1 MRSVAKEERR
11 IKRLIGALLAT
22 LAPLAVAEACGTDS
36 GGSGADGGTDATVDH
51 ATDVTA
57 PVESAADAGAIKD
70 AVPGIDANCT
80 SAVTVHDSGYDADQD
95 AYADPYCTY
104 ELSCGIMGVLR
115 TSGCQVLSVTDLDAQ
130 PQQLGCW
137 VVADSCGAD
146 VYVPDANVSV
156 QCTDC
161 IGGGGRRPAGL
172 CSTRVARPSSA
183 SGRYFAKMA
192 FEERAAVLAFARM
205 EAELTRNGA
214 PKSLRRAARRAA
226 ADERRHARVF
236 GALAR
241 RHGAIVAEARLAS
254 QATRSLV
261 DIAAENAS
269 EGCVRET
276 FGAALLAYQAAHA
289 ADPTMRKTLLGIA
302 RDEAAHAALSWAL
315 AEWAESRLGADDVAR
330 VRAARHA
337 TLASLREEIA
347 RRMPSEHDAAIG
359 HPTRDV
365 ASRLLDGLTVEL
377 GLSH

>member
-11 IKRLIGALLAT
+11 LKRLIGALLAT

-36 GGSGADGGTDATVDH
+36 GGSGADGGTDATMDH
-51 ATDVTA
+51 ATDVMPSSEA
-57 PVESAADAGAIKD
+57 AADAGAIKD

-95 AYADPYCTY
+95 AYADPYCSY

-115 TSGCQVLSVTDLDAQ
+115 TSGCQVLSVTEIDAQ

-137 VVADSCGAD
+137 IVADSCGAD
-146 VYVPDANVSV
+146 VYVPDANVNV
-156 QCTDC
+156 QCMDC

-172 CSTRVARPSSA
+172 CSPRAARPSTA
-183 SGRYFAKMA
+183 SGRYFSAMA

-205 EAELTRNGA
+205 EVELTLHGA
-214 PKSLRRAARRAA
+214 PKSLRRAARKATT
-226 ADERRHARVF
+226 DERRHARVF

-241 RHGAIVAEARLAS
+241 RHGAVVARARLGPQPA
-254 QATRSLV
+254 RSLV
-261 DIAAENAS
+261 DMASENAS

-276 FGAALLAYQAAHA
+276 FGAALLAYQAVHA
-289 ADPTMRKTLLGIA
+289 ADPTMRETLGRIA
-302 RDEAAHAALSWAL
+302 ADEAAHAALSWAL
-315 AEWAESRLGADDVAR
+315 AEWAESRLDADDVAR

-337 TLASLREEIA
+337 TLATLRDEIA
-347 RRMPSEHDAAIG
+347 RRKPSDHDAAIG

-365 ASRLLDGLTVEL
+365 ASRLLDGLTAEL
-377 GLSH
+377 DLG